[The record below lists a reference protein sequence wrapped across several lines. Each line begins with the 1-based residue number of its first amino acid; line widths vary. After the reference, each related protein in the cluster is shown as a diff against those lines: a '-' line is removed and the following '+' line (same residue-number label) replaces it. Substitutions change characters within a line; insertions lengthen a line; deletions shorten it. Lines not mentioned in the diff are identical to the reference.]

1 MQSCHAI
8 PEFIKEH
15 PDTYKRWYE
24 NSNTLA
30 VLSVPDEHHLRNL
43 VKDLAQNGIRYSI
56 FNEPD
61 IDNQMTSVAI
71 EPHVGAYKLCSSFP
85 LALKEFRKTTI
96 INHNNNDIQDKAI
109 AA

>member
-1 MQSCHAI
+1 MQSIHAI

-15 PDTYKRWYE
+15 PEAYKRWYE

-30 VLSVPDEHHLRNL
+30 LLSVPDEHHLRNL
-43 VKDLAQNGIRYSI
+43 VKYLAQKGIRYSI

-61 IDNQMTSVAI
+61 IDNEMTAVAI
-71 EPHVGAYKLCSSFP
+71 EPHTEAYKLCKSFP
-85 LALKEFRKTTI
+85 LALKEFKTI
-96 INHNNNDIQDKAI
+96 KNNNHNDFQNKAI